1 MPALSESEPVCR
13 MGPSRPVAFTAQKR
27 LQACPELELHG
38 RFRTPTP
45 AWILLGAGDVEAQL
59 RSDDLTPVDG
69 LTGPSPA
76 RIADA
81 LRLGQC
87 PPDRAFD
94 SFLPQDLRLVSSEYW
109 TPLAAAV
116 QATRWL
122 EELRVR
128 SVVDIGAGPGK
139 FCVAAALA
147 GNCQLVGLEHR
158 PRFVAIARS
167 LARQFG
173 VQDRTHFVESSLH
186 DGSVPA
192 ADAYYL
198 YNPFAENLFG
208 PGGYLAQDVELSCDR
223 YSLDIMTVQGLFR
236 RAAKGTIVLTYNGF
250 GGCMPASYEQVRV
263 DRELP
268 CVLRMWRK
276 SQSGDDGTFAIAD
289 AD

>member
-1 MPALSESEPVCR
+1 MS
-13 MGPSRPVAFTAQKR
+13 
-27 LQACPELELHG
+27 
-38 RFRTPTP
+38 
-45 AWILLGAGDVEAQL
+45 
-59 RSDDLTPVDG
+59 SDDLTPVDG
-69 LTGPSPA
+69 FTGPSPA
-76 RIADA
+76 RIAEA
-81 LRLGQC
+81 LRRGPC
-87 PPDRAFD
+87 PSDRAFD
-94 SFLPQDLRLVSSEYW
+94 SFLPHDLRLASSEYW
-109 TPLAAAV
+109 TPLVAAV
-116 QATRWL
+116 QAARWL
-122 EELRVR
+122 DELQVR

-147 GNCQLVGLEHR
+147 GNCELVGLEHR

-173 VQDRTHFVESSLH
+173 VEDRARFIKGSLH
-186 DGSVPA
+186 DASVPL

-208 PGGYLAQDVELSCDR
+208 PGGYLAPDVELSCER
-223 YSLDIMTVQGLFR
+223 YSLDITTTQSLFR
-236 RAAKGTIVLTYNGF
+236 CAAKGTIVLTYNGF

-276 SQSGDDGTFAIAD
+276 SQSGDDGAFAIAD

>member
-1 MPALSESEPVCR
+1 
-13 MGPSRPVAFTAQKR
+13 MG
-27 LQACPELELHG
+27 L
-38 RFRTPTP
+38 
-45 AWILLGAGDVEAQL
+45 
-59 RSDDLTPVDG
+59 
-69 LTGPSPA
+69 
-76 RIADA
+76 
-81 LRLGQC
+81 C

-94 SFLPQDLRLVSSEYW
+94 SFLPADLRAASSEYW
-109 TPLAAAV
+109 TPLVAAV
-116 QATRWL
+116 QAARWL
-122 EELRVR
+122 DELQVR
-128 SVVDIGAGPGK
+128 TVADIGAGPGK

-147 GNCQLVGLEHR
+147 GNCELIGLEHR
-158 PRFVAIARS
+158 PRLVAIARS

-173 VQDRTHFVESSLH
+173 VQDRARFIQGSLH
-186 DGSVPA
+186 DASFPV

-208 PGGYLAQDVELSCDR
+208 PEGHLAQDVELSCDR
-223 YSLDIMTVQGLFR
+223 YALDITTLQSSFR

-276 SQSGDDGTFAIAD
+276 SQSGDDGGFALAD